1 MSIFGAF
8 IIYGQILDT
17 TPVSIKV
24 VAGKNLVLPCHVED
38 IGTYKVIFSRNNE
51 ILYYGETSHVSD
63 ERLTMLNPYDSDW
76 NLHIKG
82 VKFSDQGVY
91 HCRIMTTPQQIKTLN
106 VTVEVSSKII
116 HTQSSNDLKVP
127 EHENVTLVCVASGV
141 PSPKFQWYF
150 RKFTETKMGEHIV
163 NGGSGTLLR
172 RQITRDQA
180 VPPEV
185 NLLNPTQ
192 SQFLGRDT
200 ELHCEI
206 AGEPLEETK
215 WMRGNVKLPFESFKY
230 RQALLPSRD
239 HIKVLSLEIRGLDKS
254 DFGEYSCFAYNK
266 YGMAKKSMKLVEAK
280 TTTTTSTSTTPS
292 IVSTTLSSTILSTT
306 TRSVLTSPLVV
317 DRNASVSGNDPSY
330 TVLPTKSPIDPESQ
344 GTDSGSRVFNVT
356 TVYVMVALTCKLLTI
371 L

>member
-1 MSIFGAF
+1 MGSNLKTKKDIR
-8 IIYGQILDT
+8 
-17 TPVSIKV
+17 VKV
-24 VAGKNLVLPCHVED
+24 E
-38 IGTYKVIFSRNNE
+38 F
-51 ILYYGETSHVSD
+51 
-63 ERLTMLNPYDSDW
+63 
-76 NLHIKG
+76 
-82 VKFSDQGVY
+82 
-91 HCRIMTTPQQIKTLN
+91 
-106 VTVEVSSKII
+106 
-116 HTQSSNDLKVP
+116 
-127 EHENVTLVCVASGV
+127 
-141 PSPKFQWYF
+141 
-150 RKFTETKMGEHIV
+150 
-163 NGGSGTLLR
+163 
-172 RQITRDQA
+172 
-180 VPPEV
+180 PPEV